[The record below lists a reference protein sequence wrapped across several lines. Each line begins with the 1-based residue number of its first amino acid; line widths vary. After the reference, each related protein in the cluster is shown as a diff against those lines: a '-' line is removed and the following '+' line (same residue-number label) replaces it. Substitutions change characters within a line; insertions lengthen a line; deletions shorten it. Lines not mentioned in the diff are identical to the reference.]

1 MEFRKQMAPAARAA
15 LRLGLVAAA
24 LAALGACASIPQR
37 AWRNGEALS
46 YSRAYQEV
54 LSGNTTFATRRQLE
68 DALNP
73 MQIGYYQR
81 AYVPFT
87 QWW

>member
-1 MEFRKQMAPAARAA
+1 MELRKQMAPAARTA
-15 LRLGLVAAA
+15 LRFGLFAAA

-54 LSGNTTFATRRQLE
+54 LSGNTTFTTRRQLE
-68 DALNP
+68 DAMNP
-73 MQIGYYQR
+73 MRIGYYQQ
-81 AYVPFT
+81 AYTPFT

>member
-1 MEFRKQMAPAARAA
+1 MEVSKNAVGARSIVRAA
-15 LRLGLVAAA
+15 LVAAA

-54 LSGNTTFATRRQLE
+54 LSGNTSFTTRRQLE

-73 MQIGYYQR
+73 MRIGYYQQ
-81 AYVPFT
+81 AYTPFT